1 MRSEGIRGGKRG
13 GTSGGREGE
22 EARRT
27 GAAVGADVE
36 QLAQTRPGQAVAA
49 HGMLV
54 VSSRNAVARSVGQDA
69 RQARGS
75 EGRVARIS
83 RRQAADGRGCQL
95 PGIQSLRGGLG
106 RDAGGGFQGRA
117 FAAARRRR
125 SRDGR
130 VAATLGPWSWRGGR
144 AKGDV
149 AAEVSCGALRWG
161 ETAS

>member
-1 MRSEGIRGGKRG
+1 M
-13 GTSGGREGE
+13 
-22 EARRT
+22 
-27 GAAVGADVE
+27 GADVE

-106 RDAGGGFQGRA
+106 RDAGGWVPRA
-117 FAAARRRR
+117 RLRGSKTTPKQRRPRR
-125 SRDGR
+125 SYTGTMELAGREGQRGRGCRGVLRGAAVGRDCE
-130 VAATLGPWSWRGGR
+130 LSRGT
-144 AKGDV
+144 
-149 AAEVSCGALRWG
+149 ALRVLNLG
-161 ETAS
+161 QRGAGVC